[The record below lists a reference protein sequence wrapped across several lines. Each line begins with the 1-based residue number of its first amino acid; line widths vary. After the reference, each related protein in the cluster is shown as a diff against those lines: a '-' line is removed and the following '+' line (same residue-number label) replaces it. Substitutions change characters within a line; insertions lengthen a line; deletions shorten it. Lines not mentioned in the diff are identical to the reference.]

1 MKKTFIAMILDETG
15 SMSSRRKTAI
25 DSTNEFINAH
35 KEIKDCFISLIT
47 FDKRHQFSIAPGATV
62 ESVRFVYE
70 NISAAETPAL
80 TEAQYSPQGMTNLYD
95 AIGSSIRRM
104 EAATKTHDDPT
115 VIIMVNTDGEEN
127 SSTEFDGPT
136 VRKMIE
142 EKKAAGWQFVF
153 IGEELDTQRTGS
165 LAKSLN
171 ISGDMT
177 INVTGLNKGAVFR
190 GLAAAT
196 CAYSADVNSGACG
209 VNGPQGESGLAS
221 YIQTHIDTDGT
232 AEK

>member
-1 MKKTFIAMILDETG
+1 MKKTFITMILDETG

-25 DSTNEFINAH
+25 ESTNEFINAH
-35 KEIKDCFISLIT
+35 KEIPDCFVSLVT
-47 FDKRHQFSIAPGATV
+47 FDQRHAFSLPPGTTV

-70 NISAAETPAL
+70 NVKASETPVL
-80 TEAQYSPQGMTNLYD
+80 TEAQYSPNGMTNLYD

-127 SSTEFDGPT
+127 ASTEFDGPT

-142 EKKAAGWQFVF
+142 EKKEAGWQFVF
-153 IGEELDTQRTGS
+153 IGEELDTNRSGA

-177 INVTGLNKGAVFR
+177 VNVTGLNKGAIFR

-196 CAYSADVNSGACG
+196 CAYSADVNSGMVAKG
-209 VNGPQGESGLAS
+209 ASVLSS
-221 YIQTHIDTDGT
+221 YIQTHVDGDQG
-232 AEK
+232 AEKQ